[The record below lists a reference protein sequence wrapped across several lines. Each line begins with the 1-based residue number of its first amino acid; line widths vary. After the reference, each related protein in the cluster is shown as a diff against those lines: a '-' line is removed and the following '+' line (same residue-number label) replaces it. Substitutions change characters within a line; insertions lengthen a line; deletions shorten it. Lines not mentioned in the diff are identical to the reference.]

1 MEPFDPIE
9 AMAAARH
16 EFGEHGGV
24 NLSVEASSTF
34 TFLRPETMPSLFRG
48 RRGPKEGCYLY
59 ARHFNPTVWALGRQ
73 LAAMEAVEAAYCT
86 ASGMAAI
93 SATLLQLCGAG
104 DHIVAGNALY
114 GGTFALLRDYLPA
127 RTGIRTTFVSPVDLA
142 AVERAFTERTK
153 VLFVETM
160 SNPTMVV
167 PDLRR
172 LADLAHAHGARLV
185 VDNTFAPLV
194 VTPARHGAD
203 VVVHSLTKFVNGAS
217 DLVAGA
223 VCGSESFL
231 LSLMDLHHGGLML
244 LGPTMDPMQAFH
256 VSLRLPHLGLRMKEH
271 GRRAL
276 LFAGRL
282 RDLGVPVIHAGLE
295 THPSHGTLVRQ
306 ANPGFGLGGMLAID
320 LGTVER
326 ANRFMSVLQNKDTFG
341 YIAVSLGYFDTLVSS
356 PASSTSSELSEEERE
371 TAAISPG
378 LVRMSIGYTGS
389 AEQRWDQLEDALRS
403 VGILASLAGAAQE

>member
-1 MEPFDPIE
+1 MELFDPIE

-34 TFLRPETMPSLFRG
+34 TVLRPETMPALFRG

-73 LAAMEAVEAAYCT
+73 LAAMEDVEAAYCT

-93 SATLLQLCGAG
+93 SATLLQLCGTG
-104 DHIVAGNALY
+104 DHIVSSNVVY
-114 GGTFALLRDYLPA
+114 GGTFALLRDYLPVRA
-127 RTGIRTTFVSPVDLA
+127 GIRTTFVDPADPLA
-142 AVERAFTERTK
+142 MEQAFTDRTR
-153 VLFVETM
+153 VLYVETM

-172 LADLAHAHGARLV
+172 LAEIAHARGAKLV
-185 VDNTFAPLV
+185 VDNTFTPLV

-223 VCGSESFL
+223 VCGSEEFL

-271 GRRAL
+271 GRRAMF
-276 LFAGRL
+276 FAERL
-282 RDLGVPVIHAGLE
+282 RDRGVPVIYAGLV
-295 THPSHGTLVRQ
+295 THPSHGALVRQ
-306 ANPGFGLGGMLAID
+306 ANPGFGLGGVLAID
-320 LGTVER
+320 LGTVDR
-326 ANRFMSVLQNKDTFG
+326 ANEFMSVLQNKDTFG
-341 YIAVSLGYFDTLVSS
+341 YIAVSLGYFDTLVSN
-356 PASSTSSELSEEERE
+356 PASSTSSELTEQDQKA
-371 TAAISPG
+371 AAISPG
-378 LVRMSIGYTGS
+378 LVRLSIGYTGS
-389 AEQRWDQLEDALRS
+389 VEQRWEQLEDALRS
-403 VGILASLAGAAQE
+403 VGMLGALAGA

>member
-1 MEPFDPIE
+1 MELFDPIE

-34 TFLRPETMPSLFRG
+34 TVLRPETMPALFRG

-73 LAAMEAVEAAYCT
+73 LAAMEDTEAAYCT
-86 ASGMAAI
+86 ASGMSAIAA
-93 SATLLQLCGAG
+93 TVLQLCASG
-104 DHIVAGNALY
+104 DHVVSSNVVY
-114 GGTFALLRDYLPA
+114 GGTFALLREYLPV
-127 RTGIRTTFVSPVDLA
+127 RTGIRTTFADPADLR
-142 AVERAFTERTK
+142 AVESAFTDRTK
-153 VLFVETM
+153 VLFVESM

-172 LADLAHAHGARLV
+172 LAEIAHARGAKLV
-185 VDNTFAPLV
+185 VDNTFTPLV
-194 VTPARHGAD
+194 ITPAHHGAD

-223 VCGSESFL
+223 VCGSDELL

-271 GRRAL
+271 GRRAMF
-276 LFAGRL
+276 FAERL
-282 RDLGVPVIHAGLE
+282 RDLGVPVIYAGLE
-295 THPSHGTLVRQ
+295 THPSHGALVRQ
-306 ANPGFGLGGMLAID
+306 ANPGFGMGGMLALD

-326 ANRFMSVLQNKDTFG
+326 ANEFMNVLQNKDTFG
-341 YIAVSLGYFDTLVSS
+341 YIAVSLGYFDTLVSN
-356 PASSTSSELSEEERE
+356 PASSTSSELGEEDRAA
-371 TAAISPG
+371 AAISPG
-378 LVRMSIGYTGS
+378 LVRLSIGYTGS
-389 AEQRWDQLEDALRS
+389 VEQRWEQLEDALRS
-403 VGILASLAGAAQE
+403 VGVLPSLAGA

>member
-24 NLSVEASSTF
+24 NLSVEASSTY

-59 ARHFNPTVWALGRQ
+59 ARHFNPTVWSLGRQ
-73 LAAMEAVEAAYCT
+73 LAAMEGVEAAYCT
-86 ASGMAAI
+86 ASGMAAT

-104 DHIVAGNALY
+104 DHIVSANAVY

-127 RTGIRTTFVSPVDLA
+127 RTGIRTTFVDPLDLD
-142 AVERAFTERTK
+142 AVERAFTERTRA
-153 VLFVETM
+153 VFVETM

-167 PDLRR
+167 PDLRK
-172 LADLAHAHGARLV
+172 LADLAHARGAKLV
-185 VDNTFAPLV
+185 VDNTFTPLV
-194 VTPARHGAD
+194 VSPARHGAD
-203 VVVHSLTKFVNGAS
+203 VVVYSLTKFVNGAS

-223 VCGSESFL
+223 VCGSEEL
-231 LSLMDLHHGGLML
+231 LMALMDLHHGGLML

-256 VSLRLPHLGLRMKEH
+256 VTLRLPHLGLRMKEH
-271 GRRAL
+271 GRRAMF
-276 LFAGRL
+276 FAERL
-282 RDLGVPVIHAGLE
+282 RDLGVPVIYAGLE
-295 THPSHGTLVRQ
+295 THPTHRNLVRQ
-306 ANPGFGLGGMLAID
+306 ANPGFGFGGMIALD

-326 ANRFMSVLQNKDTFG
+326 ANEFMSVLQNKDTFG

-356 PASSTSSELSEEERE
+356 PASSTASELSDDDRKA
-371 TAAISPG
+371 AAISPG

-389 AEQRWDQLEDALRS
+389 VEQRWEQLEDALRS
-403 VGILASLAGAAQE
+403 VGMLPSLSRA